1 METDRAHTTVSFP
14 VVRFNAV
21 LKLLAANRRPCL
33 TFSAA
38 LANSVVQRNRVLATG
53 SLAQG
58 EEDLS
63 RHSFGFAGGLLREQ
77 AQVLQQNPEGVTAKA
92 HQGVALAG
100 AITKPLRN
108 ALQQAVAA
116 FVTYGCHPICRDRAR
131 SHRQRPALAGLG
143 SRRGDRRDSC
153 AFLGWTVPPCAQVSR
168 LSENASIA
176 FAKID
181 IEKAKTQKI
190 CLFGRLSNYD
200 AGCFC
205 IKKHLHRR

>member
-1 METDRAHTTVSFP
+1 METDRAHTAGSFP

-100 AITKPLRN
+100 AITKPLRKSISRKRKRKKY
-108 ALQQAVAA
+108 A
-116 FVTYGCHPICRDRAR
+116 FSAGFPTSTRVVFVSKNICI
-131 SHRQRPALAGLG
+131 
-143 SRRGDRRDSC
+143 GD
-153 AFLGWTVPPCAQVSR
+153 
-168 LSENASIA
+168 
-176 FAKID
+176 KI
-181 IEKAKTQKI
+181 
-190 CLFGRLSNYD
+190 
-200 AGCFC
+200 
-205 IKKHLHRR
+205 